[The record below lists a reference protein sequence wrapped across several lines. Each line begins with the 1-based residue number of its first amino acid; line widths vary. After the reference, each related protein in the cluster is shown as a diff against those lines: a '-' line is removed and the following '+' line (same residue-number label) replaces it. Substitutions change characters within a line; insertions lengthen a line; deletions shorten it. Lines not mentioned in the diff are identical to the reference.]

1 MALPDES
8 LITCYAAVS
17 DMEVAYQLKELCAA
31 AGVSLESFP
40 QPNLLLERLGQREA
54 DFVILDNVPPREG
67 AGAASGLPV
76 IVDATRRLRPGV
88 PILYLLPAES
98 TETLKDTALAAG
110 VTDFLSRPFS
120 RSEFTVR
127 VRSLSLRTE
136 ARRRYLDAS
145 RIHEGEIRV
154 TIGEI
159 MLREAETLYVLGKAA
174 EYKDRETGLHIAR
187 VAHYS
192 QLISRVIGESALNQD
207 AVFHASALHDI
218 GKLGI
223 PDSILIKPGRLS
235 AEEFEIMKTHS
246 VIGYN
251 ILKDAQSSYLLTG
264 AMIALTHHEKFD
276 GTGYPMRLK
285 AEEIPLMGRIVGI
298 ADVFDAL
305 TTKRSYK
312 EEWPLGK
319 AFDLL
324 AQERGRQFDPLL
336 IDAFLSHSLAVE
348 EIYHNNTDSLIED
361 DPWIASKPS

>member
-1 MALPDES
+1 MGFPDTPR
-8 LITCYAAVS
+8 IICCGAVA
-17 DMEVAYQLKELCAA
+17 DADVVQQLKELCAM
-31 AGVSLESFP
+31 AGVAFESFAHHG
-40 QPNLLLERLGQREA
+40 QLLEQLGRREV
-54 DFVILDNVPPREG
+54 DFVILDADSPREG
-67 AGAASGLPV
+67 GDPVSGLPV
-76 IVDATRRLRPGV
+76 IIDATRRIRPGL
-88 PILYLLPAES
+88 PILYLLPPASNDE
-98 TETLKDTALAAG
+98 LKGAALAAG

-120 RSEFTVR
+120 RPEFSVR
-127 VRSLSLRTE
+127 VSSLAQRAL
-136 ARRRYLDAS
+136 ARRHYQHSS

-192 QLISRVIGESALNQD
+192 QLIARVIGQSGMNQD

-223 PDSILIKPGRLS
+223 PDAVLVKPGRLTE
-235 AEEFEIMKTHS
+235 AEFTIMKTHA

-251 ILKDAQSSYLLTG
+251 ILKDSQSSYLLTG
-264 AMIALTHHEKFD
+264 AMIALTHHEKYD

-285 AEEIPLMGRIVGI
+285 GEEIPLFGRIVGI

-305 TTKRSYK
+305 TTKRAYK
-312 EEWPLGK
+312 DVWPLGK

-324 AQERGRQFDPLL
+324 AGERGRQFDPTL

-348 EIYHNNTDSLIED
+348 EIYHNNADALAAADGIN
-361 DPWIASKPS
+361 IAFGE